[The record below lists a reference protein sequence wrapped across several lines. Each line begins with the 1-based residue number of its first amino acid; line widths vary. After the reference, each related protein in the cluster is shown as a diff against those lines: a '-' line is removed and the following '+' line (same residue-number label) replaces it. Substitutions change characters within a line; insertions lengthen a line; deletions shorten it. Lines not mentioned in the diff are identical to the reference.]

1 MSTMVRMGAGKPN
14 GATPSVVSA
23 TRGVAMEGRIP
34 GRRGSIVDVKHA
46 SSAQHWDS
54 ARDLVGS
61 EPPTSDDVPTTLSGE
76 PLDSADKAREFLA
89 TLERARTA

>member
-1 MSTMVRMGAGKPN
+1 M
-14 GATPSVVSA
+14 GATPPVVSA
-23 TRGVAMEGRIP
+23 TRGVAIEGPIP
-34 GRRGSIVDVKHA
+34 WCRGSIVDVKGTSPA
-46 SSAQHWDS
+46 KHWDS

-76 PLDSADKAREFLA
+76 PLDSADKVRDFLA

>member
-1 MSTMVRMGAGKPN
+1 
-14 GATPSVVSA
+14 
-23 TRGVAMEGRIP
+23 
-34 GRRGSIVDVKHA
+34 VDVEHA
-46 SSAQHWDS
+46 SSAKHWDS

-76 PLDSADKAREFLA
+76 PLDSADKVRDFLA